1 MHVFGA
7 CFTLTGIDF
16 CFMSQIIPM
25 TPTQTITLTTP
36 FVPEG
41 TSSNHPTEAQM
52 VVMIRK

>member
-1 MHVFGA
+1 M
-7 CFTLTGIDF
+7 L
-16 CFMSQIIPM
+16 QIIPM

-52 VVMIRK
+52 VVMILK